1 MPKFPVDASLRRVMK
16 AFEQLGFRVV
26 REGNHIAMLRENED
40 GTKTPLTIPNH
51 NSLKS
56 STLRTILTQ
65 VGVSRD
71 DFLNVYEKT

>member
-1 MPKFPVDASLRRVMK
+1 MLKFPVDAPLRRVIK
-16 AFEQLGFRVV
+16 TFEQLGFRLV
-26 REGNHIAMLRENED
+26 REGNHIAMQRENED

-51 NSLKS
+51 STLKS

-71 DFLNVYEKT
+71 EFLAAYAKN

>member
-1 MPKFPVDASLRRVMK
+1 MPKFPVDAPLRRVIK
-16 AFEQLGFRVV
+16 AFEQLGFVSV
-26 REGNHIAMLRENED
+26 REGNHVSLERVNED

-51 NSLKS
+51 NTLKS

-71 DFLNVYEKT
+71 EFLTAYDNR